1 MLYPVAPCNT
11 LLYFATPCETLQYHA
26 APCNT
31 LSYHAIPCLT
41 MQYHQH
47 NVISCNK
54 MHHHESPFIPCLISQ
69 YLAMI
74 TTATDGVS
82 HKVLSCA
89 TLMISHRQFLEM
101 CYINC
106 RFSIQTWLQHR
117 SYASSGWGPEGDWAS
132 KAGHTSVRRS
142 CAPKPPMA
150 HGHFHTHF
158 VGDKLKHISKDN
170 LINILNVC

>member
-1 MLYPVAPCNT
+1 MLYRALSCYTRQYWVGHRNCCIDLDLF
-11 LLYFATPCETLQYHA
+11 LLTRIA
-26 APCNT
+26 A
-31 LSYHAIPCLT
+31 
-41 MQYHQH
+41 
-47 NVISCNK
+47 ISRSRPSANK
-54 MHHHESPFIPCLISQ
+54 LPAS
-69 YLAMI
+69 MI

-82 HKVLSCA
+82 HIVLSCA

-117 SYASSGWGPEGDWAS
+117 SYASSGWGPEGDWAL
-132 KAGHTSVRRS
+132 KAGHTPVRRS
-142 CAPKPPMA
+142 CAPKPPML

>member
-31 LSYHAIPCLT
+31 LSYRAIPCLT
-41 MQYHQH
+41 LQYHQH
-47 NVISCNK
+47 NVISCNN
-54 MHHHESPFIPCLISQ
+54 MHHRELPFIPCLISQ

-89 TLMISHRQFLEM
+89 TLMISHRQCLEM

-117 SYASSGWGPEGDWAS
+117 SYPSSGWGPDGDWAS
-132 KAGHTSVRRS
+132 KLATLRSAGVAHQNLRWIMATFIHTLWVTNWNIF
-142 CAPKPPMA
+142 PK
-150 HGHFHTHF
+150 
-158 VGDKLKHISKDN
+158 VI
-170 LINILNVC
+170 